1 MKTFLIIGM
10 SPFGAHLCREFHTQG
25 CEVMIVDKEASALEP
40 LLSLSCSA
48 KVGDCTKEEVLRSF
62 DIPSF
67 DACFVCVG
75 SDFQSSLEI
84 VSLLSELGAKK
95 VFGKAEDD
103 VQAKFFLR
111 NGADRV
117 IFPAR
122 DEARRIAVSESS
134 DRVFDC
140 IPVTTD
146 YSIFELDVVPAW
158 TGHSIKDLDFRRKYK
173 LSILAVKNGETVSP
187 MPGPDYVFKGNEH
200 IMVLGHIND
209 IKKIRKMF
217 G

>member
-10 SPFGAHLCREFHTQG
+10 SPFGAHLCRELCTQG
-25 CEVMIVDKEASALEP
+25 CEVMIADVEPSSLEA
-40 LLSLSCSA
+40 LLPFACSA

-84 VSLLSELGAKK
+84 VSLLKELGAKK

-117 IFPAR
+117 IFPER

-140 IPVTTD
+140 IPLTSD
-146 YSIFELDVVPAW
+146 YSIFEVDTSSKWV
-158 TGHSIKDLDFRRKYK
+158 GRSIRDLDFRRRYK
-173 LSILAVKNGETVSP
+173 MSILAVKNGEKVSP
-187 MPGPDYVFKGNEH
+187 MPGADYVFTGSEH
-200 IMVLGHIND
+200 IIALGHIED
-209 IKKIRKMF
+209 VQRLKKLLE
-217 G
+217 

>member
-1 MKTFLIIGM
+1 MKSFLIVGM
-10 SPFGAHLCREFHTQG
+10 SPFGRHLCREFYTQG
-25 CEVMIVDKEASALEP
+25 CEVMIVDKDASALEP
-40 LLSLSCSA
+40 FLSYACSA

-84 VSLLSELGAKK
+84 ISLLKELGAKK

-103 VQAKFFLR
+103 AQAKFFLK
-111 NGADRV
+111 NGADSV
-117 IFPAR
+117 IFPER
-122 DEARRIAVSESS
+122 DEARRVAVSESS

-140 IPVTTD
+140 IPVTTN
-146 YSIFELDVVPAW
+146 YSIFELDVVSAW
-158 TGHSIKDLDFRRKYK
+158 VGHSIKDLDFRRKYK
-173 LSILAVKNGETVSP
+173 LSILAVKNGERVSP
-187 MPGPDYVFKGNEH
+187 MPGPDYVFTGDEH
-200 IMVLGHIND
+200 IMALGHIDD